1 VNLNNLKKIWN
12 FIEKF
17 GVVLA
22 VIFLVFLGF
31 ANRNAIDRY
40 DESSKN
46 SSSNNSIDNKA
57 LQSLDRHLTRF
68 WQDSNF
74 EQLTSDFKKANL
86 QFNSN
91 PLSFECKDFTSY
103 SNRYVNVIQQLLPQ
117 IDSKNYKVRYFY
129 EEMSAALTRLN
140 TVICVNNS
148 SWIDKTGLPPSGIL
162 QLFLNLRIADTAL
175 QLQRETDLAKENF
188 QSNESKYLVFKLKAS
203 LRDDISRLE
212 SNRNTNTN
220 NTQVNK
226 MPPLQTTKLTECSGY
241 DDSVGGRRTVCTTY

>member
-1 VNLNNLKKIWN
+1 MISAEVKTRTAFVTGATGFVGFYVVRSLLENGLRVKVLVRKNSDKSVLNNLKKIWN

-86 QFNSN
+86 QLVG
-91 PLSFECKDFTSY
+91 LSRS
-103 SNRYVNVIQQLLPQ
+103 
-117 IDSKNYKVRYFY
+117 
-129 EEMSAALTRLN
+129 
-140 TVICVNNS
+140 
-148 SWIDKTGLPPSGIL
+148 
-162 QLFLNLRIADTAL
+162 
-175 QLQRETDLAKENF
+175 
-188 QSNESKYLVFKLKAS
+188 
-203 LRDDISRLE
+203 
-212 SNRNTNTN
+212 
-220 NTQVNK
+220 
-226 MPPLQTTKLTECSGY
+226 
-241 DDSVGGRRTVCTTY
+241 